1 MVYCKLLTSKNIKF
15 MWKKDEFGPRR
26 HIQGDPVT
34 NDGKGGQE
42 MPG

>member
-1 MVYCKLLTSKNIKF
+1 

-26 HIQGDPVT
+26 HIQGDPLT